1 MWTNYK
7 EYVPVS
13 NSFTEHNFQSKGHNV
28 SETARELVIE
38 NIDNNINF
46 QSDDKIY
53 TVLAI

>member
-13 NSFTEHNFQSKGHNV
+13 NSFTQHSFQRKEHNV

-53 TVLAI
+53 TVHAI

>member
-13 NSFTEHNFQSKGHNV
+13 NSFTQHSFQRKEHNV
-28 SETARELVIE
+28 SETVRELVIE